1 MRLGKFALLIGFVS
15 MLFTSPATFAQT
27 KAAKEAVGHS
37 DAAMTLNQGMRKLW
51 TDHVRRTPFMI
62 TFSTWPTRCRTAS

>member
-15 MLFTSPATFAQT
+15 TLSTSSAAFAQT
-27 KAAKEAVGHS
+27 KPAMATVGNS

-51 TDHVRRTPFMI
+51 TDHE
-62 TFSTWPTRCRTAS
+62 